1 MKVSGKLGRLVTLD
15 EMIVPQRRQS
25 LQWRACDFTWKKR
38 KTPDTGA
45 PTFAKDYFALSA
57 TQKWQGGWVWRHS
70 WVCDNRKLRRNQGRK
85 LEPSLMSSRHQIF
98 TELLMSSRHQI
109 FTELQILAGTA
120 WWTGDIR
127 MANKSLPLKDWG
139 RQNKIYST
147 LWKKL
152 QKQKREAPR
161 ACSLET
167 GVLGC
172 LPR

>member
-1 MKVSGKLGRLVTLD
+1 MKVSGKLGWLVTLD
-15 EMIVPQRRQS
+15 EMIVPQRRLS
-25 LQWRACDFTWKKR
+25 LQWRACDFTWRKR

-57 TQKWQGGWVWRHS
+57 TQKWQGGWAWRHS
-70 WVCDNRKLRRNQGRK
+70 WVCDSRKLRRNQGRK

-98 TELLMSSRHQI
+98 TELLWPVLHDELGIQEWLTSHCPWKTEEDKI
-109 FTELQILAGTA
+109 KFTPQSG
-120 WWTGDIR
+120 
-127 MANKSLPLKDWG
+127 KSCK
-139 RQNKIYST
+139 N
-147 LWKKL
+147 
-152 QKQKREAPR
+152 KREAPR